1 VANVSAKSSPK
12 SGPER
17 LDRRTRAGREDA
29 VPSRDRLLEAAARV
43 FAERGYERASV
54 DEIAAEAGLSKG
66 TLYWNFKSKDELFF
80 ALMDEHLVRRM
91 QEIFGV
97 AESLPG
103 DEDMSARASSWL
115 TEVLDDERRMV
126 LLAYEYWA
134 RAARD
139 PELGEVYADR
149 HLAHRD
155 SLARALDARAKELG
169 SPPLALPSEEV
180 ATAYMAL
187 GHGLALLRQID
198 AELVPEH
205 LYGEILALVYQ
216 GLVARAERDSAGAGP
231 DHSDDQGSRKS
242 A

>member
-1 VANVSAKSSPK
+1 MSTMTAKES
-12 SGPER
+12 PER
-17 LDRRTRAGREDA
+17 VDRRTRAGRTDA
-29 VPSRDRLLEAAARV
+29 VPSRAKLLEAAARV

-66 TLYWNFKSKDELFF
+66 SLYWNFKSKDELFF

-103 DEDMSARASSWL
+103 DQDMAPRASDWL
-115 TEVLDDERRMV
+115 STLLDDERRLV

-139 PELGEVYADR
+139 PELGEAYAQR
-149 HLAHRD
+149 HTAHRD
-155 SLARALDARAKELG
+155 ALARALDARAEELG
-169 SPPLALPSEEV
+169 SPPLGMPTEEV
-180 ATAYMAL
+180 ATAYIAL
-187 GHGLALLRQID
+187 GQGLALLRLID

-216 GLVARAERDSAGAGP
+216 GLVARAERDA
-231 DHSDDQGSRKS
+231 R
-242 A
+242 